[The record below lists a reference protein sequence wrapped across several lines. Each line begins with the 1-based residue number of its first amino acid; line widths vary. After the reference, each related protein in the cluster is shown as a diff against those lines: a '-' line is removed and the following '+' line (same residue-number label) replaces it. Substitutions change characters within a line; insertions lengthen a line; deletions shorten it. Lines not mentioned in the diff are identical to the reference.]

1 MQIPAKSKFD
11 KLKNRLFYRLALS
24 HKHTK
29 RFLIPHDGNAHHP
42 HALRPMA
49 LKIYSL
55 SIISVKLFVTGFLFL
70 TYPSAGH
77 FAAITQT
84 EMLNLTNAS
93 RAEASISP
101 LTLNTTL
108 NQAAMLKAKDMIAKD
123 YFAHTS
129 PDGTK
134 PWEFLRQAGYSYSSA
149 GENLAMD
156 FTEASSVHTA
166 FMNSPSHKKNI
177 MNEKYTEMGIAV
189 MEGQLQGHQTTL
201 LVVFFG
207 TPYEQTVAPAPAPT
221 PTPVATAPTNTNVA
235 KPVVNTNT
243 APTNT
248 NVAKPVVKPTNATAA
263 QPQYFQA
270 KLSDQ
275 SAKDLAIKP
284 LERIQFWVEF
294 KNTGTI
300 TWTNSGEYFVA
311 MNVTNPAGR
320 HSAFEDETWKSYY
333 RPATLQQAEVK
344 PGQSGKFEFTLKAPS
359 EAGSYEESYGLVAEG
374 KAWISGGTIELPIV
388 VVAPPEKGT
397 ETQTQVI
404 ETPLTNS
411 NTNTDTTANANTG
424 AAVLTNENTNSGAP
438 EEKPLAAR
446 TDNTPIVKSAA
457 IENEPPGF
465 IGKLIDYSQQFY
477 LVFLIFIVIVLLTNI
492 VVEIRIQH
500 PHVIAQS
507 LLVIIITTAAIILHP
522 HFLERVPEM
531 LKII

>member
-1 MQIPAKSKFD
+1 
-11 KLKNRLFYRLALS
+11 
-24 HKHTK
+24 
-29 RFLIPHDGNAHHP
+29 
-42 HALRPMA
+42 
-49 LKIYSL
+49 
-55 SIISVKLFVTGFLFL
+55 
-70 TYPSAGH
+70 
-77 FAAITQT
+77 
-84 EMLNLTNAS
+84 
-93 RAEASISP
+93 
-101 LTLNTTL
+101 
-108 NQAAMLKAKDMIAKD
+108 
-123 YFAHTS
+123 
-129 PDGTK
+129 
-134 PWEFLRQAGYSYSSA
+134 
-149 GENLAMD
+149 
-156 FTEASSVHTA
+156 
-166 FMNSPSHKKNI
+166 
-177 MNEKYTEMGIAV
+177 
-189 MEGQLQGHQTTL
+189 
-201 LVVFFG
+201 VVFFG

-221 PTPVATAPTNTNVA
+221 PTPVA
-235 KPVVNTNT
+235 T